1 MPTTAKDGV
10 EFLFKPATL
19 SVRRIQMNRYYFG
32 LAVLCVISVLRA
44 PSASAQSWQSHLKD
58 ELSLMGH
65 RNWILIVDSAYP
77 EQVGSGIETVET
89 NADQLDVVRRVVTM
103 IKGSIHLRPIIF
115 MDAELPFVSD
125 KKAPGIST
133 YRTQMASVLHDYE
146 VHSRLHQLLIDEVAK
161 DGAQYHVL
169 ILKSQLSI
177 PYSSVFIHLD
187 CKYWSAEDERE
198 LRAAMSSQG
207 SQ

>member
-1 MPTTAKDGV
+1 
-10 EFLFKPATL
+10 
-19 SVRRIQMNRYYFG
+19 MNRHYVG
-32 LAVLCVISVLRA
+32 LAMLCVISVLRP

-58 ELSLMGH
+58 EVSLMGH

-77 EQVGSGIETVET
+77 EQVGPGIETVET
-89 NADQLDVVRRVVTM
+89 NADQLDVVRQVLTM
-103 IKGSIHLRPIIF
+103 IKDSIHVRPILF

-133 YRTQMASVLHDYE
+133 YRTQMGSLLHDYE
-146 VHSRLHQLLIDEVAK
+146 VHSSLHQSLIDEVAK
-161 DGAQYHVL
+161 DGAEYHVL
-169 ILKSQLSI
+169 ILKSQLAV

-187 CKYWSAEDERE
+187 CKYWSAGDERE

-207 SQ
+207 SK